1 MKLKTTCALL
11 IAIYLFASVPSWVDG
26 SNSDSFNLPNKTVG
40 LEFEYHNHAALTDYL
55 NAITEK
61 YPKLTHLYSI
71 GKSVQGFIR
80 EY

>member
-1 MKLKTTCALL
+1 MKLQTTCAL
-11 IAIYLFASVPSWVDG
+11 IAFSLFVSVTSWVDD
-26 SNSDSFNLPNKTVG
+26 SNSDSFNLPKSTVG

-55 NAITEK
+55 NEVSES
-61 YPKLTHLYSI
+61 YPTLTHLYSI